1 MEEMKKIDNRIVD
14 GGYSSNEVLSEAN
27 NHWKKA
33 AIVLGTLLLVICVYL
48 GMKGQAEK
56 RIPENTVKHH
66 LAKYVIH
73 MRTVSMDPVVT
84 RTNLEEAYAFTTL
97 KAKKQLDRVLM
108 DINVS
113 EKYAEKIVVT
123 VSVKS
128 IDLKGKSICVV
139 SWTETEYKDSMVIS
153 TVDYNGFFKL
163 KYQPIQRD
171 VNPFPVNPSGVYIDN
186 ILIEKA
192 TEQKE

>member
-1 MEEMKKIDNRIVD
+1 MEEMKKIDNRIID

-27 NHWKKA
+27 NHWKKV
-33 AIVLGTLLLVICVYL
+33 AIVLGALLLVICVYL

-56 RIPENTVKHH
+56 RIPENIVKHH

-108 DINVS
+108 DINFS
-113 EKYAEKIVVT
+113 DKHTEKIVVT
-123 VSVKS
+123 VSIQSIVLKS
-128 IDLKGKSICVV
+128 KAICVV
-139 SWTETEYKDSMVIS
+139 SWTETVYKDSMVIS
-153 TVDYNGFFKL
+153 AVDYNGFFKL
-163 KYQPIQRD
+163 KYQPVRKD
-171 VNPFPVNPSGVYIDN
+171 VNPFPVNPSGVYVDN
-186 ILIEKA
+186 ILIEKS
-192 TEQKE
+192 TEQQR